1 MSMSPDNR
9 TDKAV
14 PPCVER
20 MVQRKDIADTY
31 DETFARNPLLQY
43 DLALLTEWFD
53 KPGRLLDLGCGTGR
67 TMLAFGQR
75 GCDVTGVDLSPPML
89 ARAREK
95 LDAAGLTKAR
105 LFEGNISDLPM
116 DKLDPPYDYACC
128 LFATLGYV
136 QGPENRVRALSQ
148 ARSLLAPGGQCV
160 FHVQNLFYNMHTL
173 HLPWILTGVARWAVG
188 RGDVGDQVFW
198 WCGDQKWLTMH
209 AFRPREVERLISD
222 AGLELMEFHYL
233 DKEQCGPVKGER
245 WRAWRSN
252 GFFAR
257 CRRPREES

>member
-1 MSMSPDNR
+1 MSSDNR

-67 TMLAFGQR
+67 TMLVFGQR

-148 ARSLLAPGGQCV
+148 ARSLLAPGGQYV
-160 FHVQNLFYNMHTL
+160 FHVQNLLYNLPSL
-173 HLPWILTGVARWAVG
+173 HLPFILTGVGRWMIG
-188 RGDVGDQVFW
+188 RGEIGDQVFW
-198 WCGDQKWLTMH
+198 RYRGMKWVILH
-209 AFRPREVERLISD
+209 AFRPRELEKLVAS
-222 AGLELMEFHYL
+222 AGLDLMEIRHL
-233 DKEQCGPVKGER
+233 NKSCSGPLEGER
-245 WRAWRSN
+245 CRAWRSH
-252 GFFAR
+252 GFIIR
-257 CRRPREES
+257 CRRPRG